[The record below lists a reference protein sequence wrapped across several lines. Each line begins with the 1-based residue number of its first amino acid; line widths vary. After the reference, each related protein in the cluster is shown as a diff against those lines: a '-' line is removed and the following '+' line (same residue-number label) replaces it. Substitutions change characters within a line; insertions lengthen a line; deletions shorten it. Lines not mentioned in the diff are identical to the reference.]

1 MYAFSKLYICM
12 FAFSKFNPMLLL
24 VGLYTNFVPI
34 SFHVCAFSAWISIN
48 IVTTHMGTYG
58 VDLREV
64 TYTVQKCVYV

>member
-1 MYAFSKLYICM
+1 
-12 FAFSKFNPMLLL
+12 MLLL